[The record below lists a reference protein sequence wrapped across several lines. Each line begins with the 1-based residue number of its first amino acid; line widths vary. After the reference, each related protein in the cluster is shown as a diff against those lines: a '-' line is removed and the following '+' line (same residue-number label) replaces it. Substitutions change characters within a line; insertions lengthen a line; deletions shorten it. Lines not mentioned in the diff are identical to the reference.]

1 MPRVKI
7 NQFEKERRLI
17 TAAIEAAMT
26 ISGNNRQSLSKKTG
40 IPYSTLCVHIKNPD
54 KMTLL
59 ELNQIKRVTGLT
71 VSIKAPE

>member
-1 MPRVKI
+1 MPRIKI